1 MVVCVRESKFCYNDA
16 QNELLDQIDLLD
28 QKLTLETQ
36 NLPWN
41 PICHLGLRQQACGDL
56 LGKKGHWERLGEE
69 YRSWIFI
76 DLADSKWTS

>member
-1 MVVCVRESKFCYNDA
+1 MVCVRESKFCHNDA

-41 PICHLGLRQQACGDL
+41 PICHLGLKTGDL
-56 LGKKGHWERLGEE
+56 LGKKGHRERLGEV
-69 YRSWIFI
+69 YLSWIFI
-76 DLADSKWTS
+76 DLADSKWAS